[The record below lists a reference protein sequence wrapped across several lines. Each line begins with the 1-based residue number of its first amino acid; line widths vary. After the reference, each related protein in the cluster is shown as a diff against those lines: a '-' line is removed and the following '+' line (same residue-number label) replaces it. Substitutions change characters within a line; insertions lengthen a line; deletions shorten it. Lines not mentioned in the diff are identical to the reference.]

1 MVEHM
6 VFPTSLYGWLIWLFS
21 WFVVPLVMFWMFV
34 IDGLRMLIWPATW
47 VSNTRRGRKYW
58 PRMQRSG
65 MTVTR
70 FRVLGFVFALGGT
83 MLFVNSVVQFLRR
96 VR

>member
-1 MVEHM
+1 M
-6 VFPTSLYGWLIWLFS
+6 VFPTTLYGWLIWFFS

-34 IDGLRMLIWPATW
+34 IDGLRMLMWPATW

-65 MTVTR
+65 MTIPR
-70 FRVLGFVFALGGT
+70 LRVLGFVFALGGT
-83 MLFVNSVVQFLRR
+83 MMLVDFVSQSLRTAR
-96 VR
+96 